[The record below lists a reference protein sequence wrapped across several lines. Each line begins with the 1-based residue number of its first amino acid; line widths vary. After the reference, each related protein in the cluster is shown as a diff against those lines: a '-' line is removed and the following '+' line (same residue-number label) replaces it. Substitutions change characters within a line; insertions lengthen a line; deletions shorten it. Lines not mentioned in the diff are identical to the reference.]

1 MYPIYP
7 DSSLV
12 SQDFLSLAIVGGI
25 IGSVVSVLAHLV
37 MKTKLGLIG
46 DLVVGGIGGAIG
58 SVLFEVVGVSMGMP
72 DAFGLCATP
81 FSALVPLAFLR
92 MVARQSPSTATT
104 ATVAPRQP
112 IAAPGQTPARQ
123 SAPPRTAY
131 TPGLFLSYR
140 RSDSAAETGRIYDR
154 LVGHYGKEA
163 IFKDVDSIPY
173 GVDFR
178 TYLYDMVSR
187 CGALIAV
194 IGPEWLSAINES
206 GLRRID
212 DPTDFVRIEIAA
224 ALGRRMPVVP
234 LLVRGAVL
242 PREIDLPID
251 LKPLVYQNAAQA
263 RNDPDFHTDMDRLI
277 KSLERTF
284 GRE

>member
-12 SQDFLSLAIVGGI
+12 AQDFLSLAIIGGI
-25 IGSVVSVLAHLV
+25 LGSVVSVLAHLV

-46 DLVVGGIGGAIG
+46 DLAVGSIAGAIG

-81 FSALVPLAFLR
+81 FSALVPLVFLR
-92 MVARQSPSTATT
+92 MVARQSPSTTTT
-104 ATVAPRQP
+104 ATNVPRQP
-112 IAAPGQTPARQ
+112 AVVRQPTPQRA
-123 SAPPRTAY
+123 TT

-154 LVGHYGKEA
+154 LVGHFGREA

-178 TYLYDMVSR
+178 TYLYDMVGR

-194 IGPEWLSAINES
+194 IGPEWLNALNES
-206 GLRRID
+206 GFRRID
-212 DPTDFVRIEIAA
+212 DPSDFVRIEITA
-224 ALGRRMPVVP
+224 ALGRKMPVVP
-234 LLVRGAVL
+234 LLVRGAEL
-242 PREIDLPID
+242 PRETDLPID

-277 KSLERTF
+277 NSLERTF
-284 GRE
+284 GRR

>member
-1 MYPIYP
+1 MYPVYP

-12 SQDFLSLAIVGGI
+12 TQDFLSLAVVGGM
-25 IGSVVSVLAHLV
+25 IGLVVSVLAHFV
-37 MKTKLGLIG
+37 MKTRLGLIG
-46 DLVVGGIGGAIG
+46 DLVVGGVGGAIG
-58 SVLFEVVGVSMGMP
+58 SVLFEVIGVSMGMP

-81 FSALVPLAFLR
+81 FSALIPLAFLR
-92 MVARQSPSTATT
+92 IVARQSPSTATL
-104 ATVAPRQP
+104 AARQP
-112 IAAPGQTPARQ
+112 AVARQ
-123 SAPPRTAY
+123 PTPQLATY

-154 LVGHYGKEA
+154 LVGHFGKEA

-194 IGPEWLSAINES
+194 IGPEWLSALNES
-206 GLRRID
+206 GFRRID
-212 DPTDFVRIEIAA
+212 DSTDFVRIEIAA

-234 LLVRGAVL
+234 LLVRGATL
-242 PREIDLPID
+242 PRENDLPID

-284 GRE
+284 GRR

>member
-1 MYPIYP
+1 MCHAFQCAGSASLPADGRTSKSIYSNY
-7 DSSLV
+7 SS
-12 SQDFLSLAIVGGI
+12 SRAS
-25 IGSVVSVLAHLV
+25 
-37 MKTKLGLIG
+37 
-46 DLVVGGIGGAIG
+46 
-58 SVLFEVVGVSMGMP
+58 
-72 DAFGLCATP
+72 
-81 FSALVPLAFLR
+81 
-92 MVARQSPSTATT
+92 
-104 ATVAPRQP
+104 QP
-112 IAAPGQTPARQ
+112 IATPGQPTARQ

-131 TPGLFLSYR
+131 TPGVFLSYR

-163 IFKDVDSIPY
+163 IFKDVDLIPY

-178 TYLYDMVSR
+178 TYLYDMVCR

-194 IGPEWLSAINES
+194 IGPEWLSAINEF

-251 LKPLVYQNAAQA
+251 LKPLVYQTRRRPETTRIFTQTWIGSSN
-263 RNDPDFHTDMDRLI
+263 RLNGH
-277 KSLERTF
+277 SGE
-284 GRE
+284 E